1 MKLID
6 ILSEIGDAS
15 AKPFPWTPDGNVEA
29 TIKKEI
35 SKEGGSTWEE
45 PFKFTY
51 TINSPKTIYQVFI
64 LGTSKDPNPYVNG
77 DKHSLYISVAFDIKD
92 AKKEDQT
99 TNLFEQ
105 YSLIATVI
113 ECVIDFIK
121 KVNKIDNVK
130 IVQIYILPKSDDPE
144 GGTDFKSKRGK
155 LYVKYI
161 EKNLNRLPGNWKIN
175 ITNYL
180 DFIQISP
187 VKEQ

>member
-29 TIKKEI
+29 TINAAIKSNSRYE
-35 SKEGGSTWEE
+35 
-45 PFKFTY
+45 FTY
-51 TINSPKTIYQVFI
+51 TINSPKTTYQVLI
-64 LGTSKDPNPYVNG
+64 AGHLEDTISWPEINKYKDNRYQ
-77 DKHSLYISVAFDIKD
+77 LIFSVAFDVKD
-92 AKKEDQT
+92 AEKEDQT

-130 IVQIYILPKSDDPE
+130 IVKIIIAAKSDDPK
-144 GGTDFKSKRGK
+144 GGPDFNSKRGK
-155 LYVKYI
+155 LYAKYI
-161 EKNLNRLPGNWKIN
+161 EKNLNRLPGNWEIYIDRYSKTIML
-175 ITNYL
+175 IA
-180 DFIQISP
+180 I
-187 VKEQ
+187 KEQ